1 MKSEATR
8 KTGEDYFEMGG
19 AQSSPAEFAAVIA
32 VVVVAVCAAAALLL
46 STPAAL
52 EAAPKSHWM
61 EVPRAGVAP
70 RTFHERY
77 PINPA
82 CDQFDPPTF

>member
-8 KTGEDYFEMGG
+8 KAGDDYFDTD
-19 AQSSPAEFAAVIA
+19 AARSSPAEFAAVIA
-32 VVVVAVCAAAALLL
+32 LVIVAVCAAAALLL

-52 EAAPKSHWM
+52 EAAPTSQRM
-61 EVPRAGVAP
+61 EATSAGVAP

-77 PINPA
+77 PVNPTG
-82 CDQFDPPTF
+82 DQVDAPTF

>member
-1 MKSEATR
+1 MKTEAIR
-8 KTGEDYFEMGG
+8 KAGEDYFDMGG
-19 AQSSPAEFAAVIA
+19 ARSSPAEFVAVIA

-52 EAAPKSHWM
+52 EAAPTSHSM
-61 EVPRAGVAP
+61 EVTLSSVAP

-77 PINPA
+77 PINPTG
-82 CDQFDPPTF
+82 DQVDPPTF